1 MEKMAIFPFSDLR
14 LKVELN
20 KLVSASIIEAT
31 FGPKV
36 FKLTKPK
43 KHEIDTIKIIIK
55 HTGK

>member
-1 MEKMAIFPFSDLR
+1 MEVFQRKDLR
-14 LKVELN
+14 LKIELN
-20 KLVSASIIEAT
+20 KLVSASMIEAT